1 MQGNSQVVSLFLATC
16 PMVKIQREFFLYT
29 SGLIVMDDL
38 PRWKNTKKRSHGNGW
53 PTQVK
58 KERVSLWWVTYPS
71 KKRKENEGSKA
82 HSKGWSR
89 AWRRT
94 RMR

>member
-58 KERVSLWWVTYPS
+58 K
-71 KKRKENEGSKA
+71 RKGLIVMGDLPK
-82 HSKGWSR
+82 
-89 AWRRT
+89 
-94 RMR
+94 